1 MPYKIAVAT
10 SDGENVNETFGS
22 AEFFEIYEV
31 TDGVYFKSEKRFS
44 QSETADISPDKCT
57 SKSCGNSDGGCGS
70 GCGGN
75 GGTSE
80 KAELVSDCRAVVC
93 KKLGFNI
100 QKQLERKAIS
110 AFDVSCSV
118 GEALDKISDYYS
130 RIDRHETLRK

>member
-31 TDGVYFKSEKRFS
+31 ADGVYTKSEKRVF
-44 QSETADISPDKCT
+44 QSETSDILPDKCT
-57 SKSCGNSDGGCGS
+57 SKGCGNSDGCGS
-70 GCGGN
+70 GCGGS
-75 GGTSE
+75 GEVSA
-80 KAELVSDCRAVVC
+80 KVELVADCRAVVC
-93 KKLGFNI
+93 RKIGFHV

-118 GEALDKISDYYS
+118 GEALDKISVYYS
-130 RIDRHETLRK
+130 RIDRHESLRK